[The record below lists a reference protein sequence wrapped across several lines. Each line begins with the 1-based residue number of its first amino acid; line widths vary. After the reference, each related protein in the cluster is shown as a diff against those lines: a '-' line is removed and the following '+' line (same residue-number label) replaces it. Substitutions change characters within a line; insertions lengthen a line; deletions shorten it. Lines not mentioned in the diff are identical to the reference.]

1 MLSGGHWPVTS
12 GWQTLT
18 GGRRSVTSGLPAPDT
33 CSLTT
38 THQPLTTCRWPP
50 APRPPITGR
59 WPRVTNQR
67 SPTTDRWPLVTGHC
81 PPIRA
86 RASPRVPP
94 IPPESSGVNT
104 LVGGDAR
111 SGGCPDIPRN
121 PAASIGK
128 ATVRPLG
135 NTPAITTVPTL
146 SATDTPAMSP
156 ILWAPVAEGGWR
168 KPAVVRE
175 RTRFTSRKRTSAA
188 RAVPT
193 IKSG

>member
-1 MLSGGHWPVTS
+1 VTS

-38 THQPLTTCRWPP
+38 SHRPLTTCRWPP

-67 SPTTDRWPLVTGHC
+67 SPTTGHWPLVTGHC

-94 IPPESSGVNT
+94 IPPEISRRQCPGRRRCSIRWLSRHPQESCRKYRKGNGAAFREYAGCNDCANSVSNRHPRDESHIVGSGS
-104 LVGGDAR
+104 R
-111 SGGCPDIPRN
+111 SYE
-121 PAASIGK
+121 
-128 ATVRPLG
+128 
-135 NTPAITTVPTL
+135 VPTL
-146 SATDTPAMSP
+146 SATDTSAMSARQ
-156 ILWAPVAEGGWR
+156 LVRRKQERGTSSPVVTVA
-168 KPAVVRE
+168 
-175 RTRFTSRKRTSAA
+175 
-188 RAVPT
+188 
-193 IKSG
+193 